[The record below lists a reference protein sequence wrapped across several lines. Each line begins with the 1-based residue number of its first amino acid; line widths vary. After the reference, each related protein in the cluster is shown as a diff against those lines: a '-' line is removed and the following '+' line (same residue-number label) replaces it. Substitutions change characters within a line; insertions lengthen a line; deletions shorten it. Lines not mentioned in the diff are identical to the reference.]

1 MGDKH
6 KLKVVDV
13 CHVSPPPGSVLSTS
27 LPITYFDIPWLRCF
41 PIKRL
46 FFYEFPHPTQDFM
59 ELVLPNLKNSLSLTL
74 QHFFPFAS
82 KLVCPP
88 QPQKPHILYL
98 DGNSVPLTIVEVS
111 GDFNFNHLI
120 ADYRK
125 DVKDSH
131 PFVPHLPSELILE
144 DGTRSVPLMAIQV
157 TVFHNCGLSIG
168 VTFHH
173 VAADGRSFHHF
184 MKSWASI
191 CRSTE
196 GDYSI
201 TLPFHDRSVVKDPN
215 GIEMNLL
222 TLQWSLEKEFKKD
235 TGVSHDIL
243 ADNLRATF
251 VLSLAHIDK
260 LKQWVSGSVKCKSNE
275 LVSIHISTFVVA
287 SALIWVCLV
296 KSEEESKAKEFSDN
310 YTETFYHFA
319 FPADCRNRFE
329 LSIPET
335 YFGNCLDLCFV
346 SLKRKEL
353 VGENGIVEAAK
364 AIGKKV
370 RELET
375 VALRGADRWILDY
388 KEKME
393 SGKIISLA
401 GSPKL
406 GVYETNFGWGKPKKS
421 EVVHIDTTGSFAL
434 SDCKDGESG
443 IEVSL
448 VLDRTQMNNFNG
460 YYEELLT
467 GP

>member
-1 MGDKH
+1 MGDKC

-13 CHVSPPPGSVLSTS
+13 FHVSPPPGSVHSTS
-27 LPITYFDIPWLRCF
+27 VPLTYFDIQWFLCCPV
-41 PIKRL
+41 KRL
-46 FFYEFPHPTQDFM
+46 FCYEFLHTTQDFM

-82 KLVCPP
+82 KLVRPP

-111 GDFNFNHLI
+111 GDFNFNLLI
-120 ADYRK
+120 ADYPK

-131 PFVPHLPSELILE
+131 PFVPQLPSELILE
-144 DGTRSVPLMAIQV
+144 DGTRSIPLMAIQV
-157 TVFHNCGLSIG
+157 TVFPNCGLSVG

-173 VAADGRSFHHF
+173 VAADGKSFHHF

-222 TLQWSLEKEFKKD
+222 NQLWSWEKEFKKD
-235 TGVSHDIL
+235 TGVIHDIL
-243 ADNLRATF
+243 ADNFRATF
-251 VLSLAHIDK
+251 VVSLAHIDK
-260 LKQWVSGSVKCKSNE
+260 LKQWVSGSVKCNE
-275 LVSIHISTFVVA
+275 LVSIHISTFVVT

-296 KSEEESKAKEFSDN
+296 KSEEDSKAKEFSDN
-310 YTETFYHFA
+310 YDETFYHFA
-319 FPADCRNRFE
+319 FLADCRNRFG

-335 YFGNCLDLCFV
+335 YFGNCIDLCFV

-353 VGENGIVEAAK
+353 VGENGIVEVAK

-370 RELET
+370 RELESE
-375 VALRGADRWILDY
+375 ALRGADRWVLDFT
-388 KEKME
+388 EKME
-393 SGKIISLA
+393 SGKLISLA

-406 GVYETNFGWGKPKKS
+406 GVYETDFGWGKPKKS
-421 EVVHIDTTGSFAL
+421 EAVHIDTTGSIAL

-443 IEVSL
+443 IEVNL
-448 VLDRTQMNNFNG
+448 VLDRTQLNNFNA
-460 YYEELLT
+460 YYQELLR